1 MLTIRSF
8 PKWQELYDYTIT
20 NVPTAGVRVAALDDA
35 RVSDDE
41 LVIAIGCVSDL
52 GLKGLSGID
61 SNEWYRNIQ

>member
-1 MLTIRSF
+1 M
-8 PKWQELYDYTIT
+8 
-20 NVPTAGVRVAALDDA
+20 AALDDA